1 MQVNTYC
8 GPEASDCIA
17 NQTLDDASC
26 LVPCDGL
33 YADVAD
39 DTFYQ
44 LKLQTMEDLVK
55 SLEENMIKG
64 IGKKS
69 IPKIEPRSDLYLP
82 LSFLPSYPSYCV
94 LIPSDLQTTIP

>member
-8 GPEASDCIA
+8 GPDKGDCIA
-17 NQTLDDASC
+17 NQTLDDTSC
-26 LVPCDGL
+26 LAPCTGL

-39 DTFYQ
+39 DTLYQ

-64 IGKKS
+64 IEINP
-69 IPKIEPRSDLYLP
+69 IPKIETRSGLYLP
-82 LSFLPSYPSYCV
+82 LPFLPS
-94 LIPSDLQTTIP
+94 